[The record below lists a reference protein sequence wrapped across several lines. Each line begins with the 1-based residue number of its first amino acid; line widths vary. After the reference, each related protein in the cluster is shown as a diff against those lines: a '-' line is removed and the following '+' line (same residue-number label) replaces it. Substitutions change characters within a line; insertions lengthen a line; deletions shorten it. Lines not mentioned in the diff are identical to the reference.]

1 MDEKNSGEKDGQE
14 RSQTTLRAVGLL
26 LGVAGVM
33 AGMAT
38 FKEGRLIGQGLMS
51 AGVLLWLAGHGWR
64 KGWRWFPAA
73 PLLAAL
79 AALAFTAH
87 GCFRSLGP
95 R

>member
-1 MDEKNSGEKDGQE
+1 MSEKDAGKDGAE

-26 LGVAGVM
+26 LGMAGIL

-38 FKEGRLIGQGLMS
+38 FKEGRVLGQGLMS
-51 AGVLLWLAGHGWR
+51 AGVLAWLAGHGWR
-64 KGWRWFPAA
+64 KNWRWFPAA

-87 GCFRSLGP
+87 ACLRSLGA